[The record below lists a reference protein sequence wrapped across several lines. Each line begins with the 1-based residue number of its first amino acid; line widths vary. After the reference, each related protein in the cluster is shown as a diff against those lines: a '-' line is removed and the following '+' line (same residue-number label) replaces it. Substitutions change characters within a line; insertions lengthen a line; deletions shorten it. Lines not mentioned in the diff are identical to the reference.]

1 MAFVNRR
8 QDAASTEA
16 GSGQL
21 VDFDPNDPDVVKVH
35 YDLSAW
41 GFEARA
47 EVSESLA
54 EADVPHV
61 WDGDE
66 LIVPEAVEEA
76 ADELL
81 TEVEVEFGP
90 FQIVIDED
98 EESTEFGL
106 DEWSDAD
113 RAVLAEALVD
123 GEIPH
128 RWEGTTV
135 IVAADAEEDV
145 DELLDAIEAGELL
158 PGVVADGVEPPD
170 GVLSTI
176 FLASDKLV
184 RDPFDA
190 GSRRTLLELDEVLDA
205 QRPPYA
211 FAPRTWGRTVALVS
225 ELSEHFAPSDDDDVF
240 VGLDDDDEDEGVAEV
255 TEIAQTLRGLLRPFV

>member
-8 QDAASTEA
+8 QDAVSNEA
-16 GSGQL
+16 GSGEL
-21 VDFDPNDPDVVKVH
+21 VDFDPSDPDVVKVH
-35 YDLSAW
+35 YDLSTW
-41 GFEARA
+41 GFEQRA
-47 EVSESLA
+47 EISERLA
-54 EADVPHV
+54 ESEVPHA

-66 LIVPEAVEEA
+66 LVVPEAAEDA
-76 ADELL
+76 ADDLFN
-81 TEVEVEFGP
+81 EVEAEFGP
-90 FQIVIDED
+90 FPVSLGDD

-113 RAVLAEALVD
+113 RAVLTEALVE

-135 IVAADAEEDV
+135 VVAADAEDDV
-145 DELLDAIEAGELL
+145 DDLLDAIEAGELL
-158 PGVVADGVEPPD
+158 PGVVDEGVEPPD

-211 FAPRTWGRTVALVS
+211 FAPRTWGRAVAMVS
-225 ELSEHFAPSDDDDVF
+225 ELCEHFTPAADDELVD
-240 VGLDDDDEDEGVAEV
+240 LDDEDDEGVAAM